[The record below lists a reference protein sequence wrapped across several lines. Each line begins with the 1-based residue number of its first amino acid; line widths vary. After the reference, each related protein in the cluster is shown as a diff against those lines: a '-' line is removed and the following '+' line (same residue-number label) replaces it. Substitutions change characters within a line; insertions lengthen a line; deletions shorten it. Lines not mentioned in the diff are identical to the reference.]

1 MRSNL
6 STLAIKKE
14 SLLMLGLLIA
24 LAVVAPLL
32 FKQQLITG
40 TIVNAALIV
49 GVSLL
54 GVRDGLRNSR
64 SLLYSNLCF
73 LKNL

>member
-1 MRSNL
+1 MRNNL
-6 STLAIKKE
+6 NALAIKKE
-14 SLLMLGLLIA
+14 SLLTLVLLIGM
-24 LAVVAPLL
+24 AVLAPLL

-64 SLLYSNLCF
+64 LLLYSNLCF